1 MAGTQDREDQ
11 ITKNETEGREGGR
24 ERGRGRMEGREGDEE
39 KGTKFSERRLGRLEE
54 GILRVPGALHLSL

>member
-11 ITKNETEGREGGR
+11 ITKNETEGREGG
-24 ERGRGRMEGREGDEE
+24 EGRKGGRETRK